1 MLLSAG
7 ACKKPQAQ
15 PDAGPRALP
24 PPTAPAN
31 LLVTAHFGHPTS
43 SVRALS
49 TLAGMNVPFELG
61 MSMVLGFDSTLLAAV
76 DLSKPV
82 DMVITGTPEERDV
95 TVAFFPQA
103 PASLRSTLSTRFRF
117 TTVEG
122 VGDRLDLRTQGR
134 EQAWRC
140 AIVGAPGE
148 ISSRVVCSTRE
159 QSLATSARWVALVSS
174 QRATETDDGVFEV
187 DGGSARSSMAPYF
200 RRVLEQGSAMLGAS
214 AQQAREQH
222 TTAPDLGDPEPLIT
236 RARQLSTQVDAMFV
250 DLRRVVVKLTVE
262 SNALVVDATGELNAT
277 GSSTIAQGTTRAMA
291 MPTTHALTGRLAP
304 DAPIAA
310 GWRTPADSLRAHM
323 QTLVRTA
330 FDVLGSRVPNA
341 ESAQPEMDA
350 LFAHVGDE
358 VAVAFSRAPVPPA
371 RPARPGQPAA
381 EPALGAWEFTALAS
395 QDDQGAAVTALLP
408 QLARAPWL
416 RGMRIGTVAPTITTA
431 RNALFVRLP
440 PRPEP
445 IAQPG
450 LNERATPSRTTTTSD
465 VGLAVS
471 NGQLAVLFSPNAR
484 DLLRRLDARTA
495 GPAPNVLGAASEGP
509 MVVGVDAR
517 ALRGEAPPAL
527 VRLSWGGSREG
538 DVLSSRFRI
547 SLSDQVLR
555 MLRRARREE

>member
-1 MLLSAG
+1 
-7 ACKKPQAQ
+7 
-15 PDAGPRALP
+15 
-24 PPTAPAN
+24 
-31 LLVTAHFGHPTS
+31 
-43 SVRALS
+43 
-49 TLAGMNVPFELG
+49 
-61 MSMVLGFDSTLLAAV
+61 
-76 DLSKPV
+76 
-82 DMVITGTPEERDV
+82 
-95 TVAFFPQA
+95 
-103 PASLRSTLSTRFRF
+103 
-117 TTVEG
+117 
-122 VGDRLDLRTQGR
+122 
-134 EQAWRC
+134 
-140 AIVGAPGE
+140 
-148 ISSRVVCSTRE
+148 
-159 QSLATSARWVALVSS
+159 
-174 QRATETDDGVFEV
+174 
-187 DGGSARSSMAPYF
+187 
-200 RRVLEQGSAMLGAS
+200 
-214 AQQAREQH
+214 
-222 TTAPDLGDPEPLIT
+222 
-236 RARQLSTQVDAMFV
+236 
-250 DLRRVVVKLTVE
+250 
-262 SNALVVDATGELNAT
+262 VVDATGELNAT

-358 VAVAFSRAPVPPA
+358 VAVAFSRAPAPPA
-371 RPARPGQPAA
+371 RPARPGQPPA
-381 EPALGAWEFTALAS
+381 EPAPTQWEFTAIAS

-445 IAQPG
+445 VAQPG
-450 LNERATPSRTTTTSD
+450 LNERGTPARIPSAPSD
-465 VGLAVS
+465 VALAVS
-471 NGQLAVLFSPNAR
+471 GGQLAVLFSPNAR

-495 GPAPNVLGAASEGP
+495 GPAPTVLGAASEGP